1 MRHKTL
7 STLLFIMICLTAAA
21 SVQAHADL
29 IASEPAPGATLE
41 APPEYIRL
49 TFSDAVT
56 DGETRLLF
64 ENELIELRMVE
75 TDEPGQI
82 QGQLETDLAEG
93 SYQVLWTAVSADG
106 DEINGSYSFVYA
118 PASGALLYLILAGTF
133 IVMAAVG
140 IVLRGRYFRQHT
152 PSRSNV

>member
-7 STLLFIMICLTAAA
+7 STLLLIVICLMVAV
-21 SVQAHADL
+21 SVQAHTDL

-56 DGETRLLF
+56 DGEIRLLF
-64 ENELIELRMVE
+64 EDELIELRMVE
-75 TDEPGQI
+75 ADEPGQV

-93 SYQVLWTAVSADG
+93 SYQVLWTAISADG
-106 DEINGSYSFVYA
+106 DEISGSYGFVYS
-118 PASGALLYLILAGTF
+118 PASDTLPYLILAGIF
-133 IVMAAVG
+133 VAMVAVG
-140 IVLRGRYFRQHT
+140 IVLRGRYFRQHA